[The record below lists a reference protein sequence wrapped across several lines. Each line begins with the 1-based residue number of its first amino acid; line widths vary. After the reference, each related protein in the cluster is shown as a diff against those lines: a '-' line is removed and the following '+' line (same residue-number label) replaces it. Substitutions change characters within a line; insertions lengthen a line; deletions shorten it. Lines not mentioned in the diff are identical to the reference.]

1 VARIAIAGF
10 IHETNTFAPMLTPL
24 SEFGFGNNSGRLITG
39 DKILELRGKKF
50 NNAVCGFIDTAEKMG
65 HEMIPLLVCSAEPAA
80 QVTENAFETVMSLI
94 GADLFKNQPY
104 DAIFLDLHG
113 AMVYEPF
120 NDGETEIVRR
130 VKAIVGD
137 IPIVT
142 SLDLHGNITPE
153 CFRLTSGMVGYRTYP
168 HVDLYETGERCAVLL
183 DRMISGQVVYKA
195 FRQLP
200 FLMPISAQSTNTE
213 PSKSIYAKIAE
224 LEQDNSLFSASI
236 MLGFPPADIYDTGT
250 SIFTYA
256 VTQALADKAADA
268 LYDLIM
274 FFEDRFVTNLLSPED
289 AVRKALLLSKSEA
302 KPVVLSDVQ
311 DNSGGGATSDTTWIL
326 SALVEQNAQGAA
338 LGLMYDPD
346 AAEAAHAAGEGAQIH
361 LKLGGKLMPGHTPF
375 VGEFTVEKLHAGP
388 FIGYGPMIKGDTVDL
403 GKMAH
408 LSIGGVHVAVSS
420 GRVQMLDQ
428 SFFKIVGIE
437 PTEMKIIVVK
447 SANHYRADFQPISSH
462 IISVEA
468 PGAIIEDPS
477 KANYV
482 NLREGIRLYGKGP
495 ALKK

>member
-1 VARIAIAGF
+1 MARIAIAGF

-94 GADLFKNQPY
+94 GADLFNHQPY

-153 CFRLTSGMVGYRTYP
+153 CFRLASGMVGYRTYP

-183 DRMISGQVVYKA
+183 DRMISGQAVYKA

-224 LEQDNSLFSASI
+224 QEQDSTMFSASI

-256 VTQALADKAADA
+256 ATQALADKAADA

-274 FFEDRFVTNLLSPED
+274 SFEDRFVTNLLSPED

-346 AAEAAHAAGEGAQIH
+346 AAEAAHAAGEGARIH

-388 FIGYGPMIKGDTVDL
+388 FIGNGPMIKGDTVDL

-420 GRVQMLDQ
+420 VRVQMLDQ

-462 IISVEA
+462 IIPVEA

-477 KANYV
+477 KAHYV

>member
-24 SEFGFGNNSGRLITG
+24 SEFGFNSPVGNLITG
-39 DKILELRGKKF
+39 EQILELRGKNF
-50 NNAVCGFIDTAEKMG
+50 NNCICGFFKTVDQLK
-65 HEMIPLLVCSAEPAA
+65 HEIVPILVCSAEPAA
-80 QVTENAFETVMSLI
+80 QVTTNAFETVMSLI
-94 GADLFKNQPY
+94 GAGLYEHMPY
-104 DAIFLDLHG
+104 DAVYLDLHG

-153 CFRLTSGMVGYRTYP
+153 CFNLSSGMVGYRTYP
-168 HVDLYETGERCAVLL
+168 HVDMFETGERCGVLL
-183 DRMISGQVVYKA
+183 DKMIAGKTVYKS

-200 FLMPISAQSTNTE
+200 FIMPISAQSTNTE
-213 PSKSIYAKIAE
+213 PCKSIYAKIAD
-224 LEQDNSLFSASI
+224 LERDSDLYSASI
-236 MLGFPPADIYDTGT
+236 MLGFPPADIYDTGP

-256 VTQALADKAADA
+256 ATQEIADKAADA

-274 FFEDRFVTNLLSPED
+274 SYEDRFVTNLLNPED
-289 AVRKALLLSKSEA
+289 AVRKAISLSESVT

-311 DNSGGGATSDTTWIL
+311 DNSGGGATSDTPWIL
-326 SALVEQNAQGAA
+326 SALVAQNAQAAA
-338 LGLMYDPD
+338 LGLMYDPA
-346 AAEAAHAAGEGAQIH
+346 AAEAAHAAGVGASIR
-361 LKLGGKLMPGHTPF
+361 LELGGKLMPGQKPF
-375 VGEFTVEKLHAGP
+375 KGEFKVEQLHEGS
-388 FIGYGPMIKGDTVDL
+388 FICTGPMQKGQTVDL

-420 GRVQMLDQ
+420 VRVQMLDQ
-428 SFFKIVGIE
+428 SYFKVVGIE
-437 PTEMKIIVVK
+437 PTEMKIVVVK
-447 SANHYRADFQPISSH
+447 SANHYRADFEPISSC
-462 IISVEA
+462 IIPVEA

-477 KANYV
+477 KAKYV
-482 NLREGIRLYGKGP
+482 NLRDGIRLYGNGP
-495 ALKK
+495 VLKK